1 MKIEM
6 CESLIYSWLRHVKG
20 CQIVQSNW
28 KPSPTWTIENMDK
41 AEKLMQ
47 STDTYFQEKYG
58 YEIYKSNSF
67 SQLIS
72 QAESD
77 LVGICTDKEN
87 TCVYSVE
94 AAFHEGGLNYGGTEE
109 TITRII
115 KKLVRSALCIA
126 GYFNIMQGEIIFAS
140 PKINNAVINDLN
152 GRTEELNRLF
162 SENGFGFTARIIANE
177 GFKNEVLEPVM
188 EVSGRVND
196 TTELFMRSW
205 QLFSMFGQPNTEKLS
220 RSGLSEINIPSEE
233 DKIKKVGSDCK
244 INSVENSYL
253 LLDLF
258 RRYLSENGYKDN
270 TVDKYVPYVQRV
282 AKEWEHIDV
291 VTLAREIDE
300 ILPKYDKEGIYQ
312 DRGQIGNAGVINALR
327 RFSEFI
333 SNFIEMLISQKGEQ

>member
-20 CQIVQSNW
+20 CQIVQTNW

-115 KKLVRSALCIA
+115 KKFVRSALCIA

-152 GRTEELNRLF
+152 SRTEELNRLF

-177 GFKNEVLEPVM
+177 EFKNEVLEPVM

-205 QLFSMFGQPNTEKLS
+205 QLVSLCEQHNRSVSNNKNGLVNNQTKNEAYAKNDSIAS
-220 RSGLSEINIPSEE
+220 REIYSL
-233 DKIKKVGSDCK
+233 DGFHV
-244 INSVENSYL
+244 YL
-253 LLDLF
+253 TK
-258 RRYLSENGYKDN
+258 RKYSDN
-270 TVDKYVPYVQRV
+270 TKNAYVYSVQRV
-282 AKEWEHIDV
+282 AAEWEDINIK
-291 VTLAREIDE
+291 TLAEKIDE
-300 ILPKYDKEGIYQ
+300 IRPKYDKGGIFQ
-312 DRGQIGNAGVINALR
+312 DKGQIGNTTVIIALR
-327 RFSEFI
+327 RFTEYVNYI
-333 SNFIEMLISQKGEQ
+333 KSN